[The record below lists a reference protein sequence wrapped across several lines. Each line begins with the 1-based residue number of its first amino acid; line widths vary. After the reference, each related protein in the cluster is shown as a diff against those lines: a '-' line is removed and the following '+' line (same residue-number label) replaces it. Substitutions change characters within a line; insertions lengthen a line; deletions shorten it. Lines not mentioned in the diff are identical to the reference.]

1 MRRLSIRS
9 KIILT
14 LLLTGLACLAAGG
27 LIGYR
32 SGATALTDSVAKQLT
47 AQREIKKQR
56 VQAYIRNQLRFTQA
70 VGGAP
75 ETIAA
80 TRALV
85 AAFRDM
91 HADLAANPGGEPA
104 DTVALTAWYNQH
116 FLPRI
121 DKIAGSHTPLEGL
134 LPVDPVARRLQADY
148 IARNPNEDGKRFMLD
163 AAPGG
168 SRYDVAHARYHP
180 IMKRVMDTIGFWDI
194 NLMDAQT
201 GDVVYGVDK
210 EVDFGSNM
218 YHGAFT
224 QSGFARAARRALD
237 PTNGG
242 KAIIEDYA
250 LYMPSAFA
258 PQMFT
263 AVPVIADGQIIAV
276 LVAQIDVSTLNSLLT
291 DDNGWSLTGQ
301 GDSGEVQL
309 VGEDHL
315 MRSQSRFMA
324 TEPATFLAQIQANG
338 TPTPVVDRIRAVGT
352 TIMYLRVR
360 NDAIDLALRNQT
372 GVAQSTDTRGIN
384 SVFAYGPVEVAG
396 LRWGILAKQD
406 VAEAFA
412 PLTRL
417 NRDLLVAGSTAAILL
432 TFLALGCAGLFM
444 RPLRRVITGMQAMIS
459 GGSREPL
466 PVHGTDE
473 FAELAIG
480 YNAMAATI
488 RQRDN
493 QVATAEARSNALL
506 GNLYPAGLA
515 DRMRSGA
522 ELTAETVAN
531 VTVVVMWMDGL
542 DALAADRTATEMSE
556 VMNALL
562 DVVIAA
568 ASSHGVEPVRSLGE
582 TQIAVCGLSTPCLDH
597 ATRALAWSQSAALAV
612 QRLGADWAPGV
623 NLRFGMASGEVDVL
637 LLKRGHAAYDIWGRT
652 LAVARRIAVD
662 TEPGVVRVSESTY
675 ELLTDVQG
683 FEPASPITAPVLGTF
698 KIWARPIL
706 AQPALAKA
714 GPAPRSQA
722 AE

>member
-1 MRRLSIRS
+1 MRQLSIRS

-27 LIGYR
+27 LIGYQ
-32 SGATALTDSVAKQLT
+32 SGATALTGSVARQLT

-56 VQAYIRNQLRFTQA
+56 AQAYVRNQLRFTQA
-70 VGGAP
+70 VGSTP

-80 TRALV
+80 TRALI
-85 AAFRDM
+85 AAFRAM
-91 HADLAANPGGEPA
+91 HADLSANPDSDPA
-104 DTVALTAWYNQH
+104 DTAALTSWYNQD

-134 LPVDPVARRLQADY
+134 MPVDPVGRRLQADY
-148 IARNPNEDGKRFMLD
+148 IARNPNQDGKRSLLD

-168 SRYDVAHARYHP
+168 SRYDAVHARYHP

-218 YHGAFT
+218 FHGAFT

-242 KAIIEDYA
+242 KAVIEDYA

-263 AVPVIADGQIIAV
+263 AVPVIADGQTIAV
-276 LVAQIDVSTLNSLLT
+276 LVAQIDVGTLNSLLT

-301 GDSGEVQL
+301 GNTGEVQL

-324 TEPATFLAQIQANG
+324 TEPADFLAQIQANG
-338 TPTPVVDRIRAVGT
+338 TPTQIVDQIRAIGT

-360 NDAIDLALRNQT
+360 NDAVDLALRNQT
-372 GVAQSTDTRGIN
+372 GVAQATDTRGIA

-396 LRWGILAKQD
+396 LRWAILAKQD

-444 RPLRRVITGMQAMIS
+444 RPLRRVITGMQAMTT
-459 GGSREPL
+459 GGSVKPIE
-466 PVHGTDE
+466 VIGTDE
-473 FAELAIG
+473 FAELAVG
-480 YNAMAATI
+480 YNAMATTI
-488 RQRDN
+488 QQRDD
-493 QVATAEARSNALL
+493 QVATAEGRSNQLL

-515 DRMRSGA
+515 DRVRSGT
-522 ELTAETVAN
+522 ELTAETIAN
-531 VTVVVMWMDGL
+531 VTVAVMWMDGL

-562 DVVIAA
+562 DVVIGAA
-568 ASSHGVEPVRSLGE
+568 ASHGVEPVRSLGE
-582 TQIAVCGLSTPCLDH
+582 TQIAVCGLSSPCLDH
-597 ATRALAWSQSAALAV
+597 ATRALAWTQSAALAV
-612 QRLGADWAPGV
+612 QRLNADWARGV
-623 NLRFGMASGEVDVL
+623 TLRFGMASGEIDVL
-637 LLKRGHAAYDIWGRT
+637 LLRRGHAAYDIWGRT

-662 TEPGVVRVSESTY
+662 TEPGGVRVSESTHA
-675 ELLTDVQG
+675 LLADVEG
-683 FEPASPITAPVLGTF
+683 FEPAPPVTTPVLGIL
-698 KIWARPIL
+698 KVWARPIL
-706 AQPALAKA
+706 AHRPPIEA
-714 GPAPRSQA
+714 GPALHPQA

>member
-1 MRRLSIRS
+1 MRQLSIRS

-32 SGATALTDSVAKQLT
+32 SGATALTSSVAKQLT

-75 ETIAA
+75 ETISATKALIAA
-80 TRALV
+80 V
-85 AAFRDM
+85 RDM
-91 HADLAANPGGEPA
+91 HADLAANPEGETA
-104 DTVALTAWYNQH
+104 DTVALTSWYNQD

-134 LPVDPVARRLQADY
+134 LPGDPVGRRLQADY
-148 IARNPNEDGKRFMLD
+148 IARNPHPDGKRFLLNT
-163 AAPGG
+163 APGG

-180 IMKRVMDTIGFWDI
+180 VMRRANDTIGFWDI
-194 NLMDAQT
+194 NLVDAQT
-201 GDVVYGVDK
+201 GDVIYGVYK

-224 QSGFARAARRALD
+224 QSGFARAVRRALD

-258 PQMFT
+258 PQMFS
-263 AVPVIADGQIIAV
+263 AVPVIADGQTIAV
-276 LVAQIDVSTLNSLLT
+276 LVAQIDVNTLNSLLT
-291 DDNGWSLTGQ
+291 DDNNWSLTGQ
-301 GDSGEVQL
+301 GDTGEVQL

-315 MRSQSRFMA
+315 LRSQSRFMA
-324 TEPATFLAQIQANG
+324 TDPTKFLAQIQSNG
-338 TPTPVVDRIRAVGT
+338 TPTPVADQIRAVGT
-352 TIMYLRVR
+352 TIMYLPTR
-360 NDAIDLALRNQT
+360 NDATNLALRNQT
-372 GVAQSTDTRGIN
+372 GIAQFTDTRGVK
-384 SVFAYGPVEVAG
+384 SVVAYGPVEVAG
-396 LRWGILAKQD
+396 LHWGILAKQD

-417 NRDLLVAGSTAAILL
+417 NRALLVAGSTAAILL

-444 RPLRRVITGMQAMIS
+444 RPMRRVIAGMQTTIT
-459 GGSREPL
+459 GGNTAPL

-473 FAELAIG
+473 FAELAVG
-480 YNAMAATI
+480 YNAMSATI
-488 RQRDN
+488 QERDT
-493 QVATAEARSNALL
+493 QVAAAQARCDTLL

-542 DALAADRTATEMSE
+542 DALAANRTAAEMGE
-556 VMNALL
+556 VMNVLL
-562 DVVIAA
+562 NVVNAA
-568 ASSHGVEPVRSLGE
+568 AASHGVEPVRSLGE
-582 TQIAVCGLSTPCLDH
+582 TQIAVCGLSSPFLDH
-597 ATRALAWSQSAALAV
+597 ATRALAWTQSAALAV
-612 QRLGADWAPGV
+612 LRLSADWAPGI
-623 NLRFGMASGEVDVL
+623 NLRFGLASGEVDVL
-637 LLKRGHAAYDIWGRT
+637 LLKQGHAAYDIWGHT

-662 TEPGVVRVSESTY
+662 TEPGVVRVNESTY
-675 ELLTDVQG
+675 ELLTDVKG
-683 FEPASPITAPVLGTF
+683 FEPAPPITAPVLGTF
-698 KIWARPIL
+698 KIWERTIL
-706 AQPALAKA
+706 EYPPLAKA
-714 GPAPRSQA
+714 GPTQRSQA